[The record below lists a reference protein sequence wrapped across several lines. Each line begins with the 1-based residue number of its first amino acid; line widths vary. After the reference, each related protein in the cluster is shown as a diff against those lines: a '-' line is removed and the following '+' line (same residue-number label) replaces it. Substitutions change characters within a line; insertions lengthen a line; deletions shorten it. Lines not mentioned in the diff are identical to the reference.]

1 LAEITE
7 NFILLYSKNVNKYD
21 VTSTE
26 FISKYVKE
34 NLLDE
39 SVKSLMK
46 GWRGII
52 EETREQAQ
60 RAEQ

>member
-1 LAEITE
+1 MAEITE